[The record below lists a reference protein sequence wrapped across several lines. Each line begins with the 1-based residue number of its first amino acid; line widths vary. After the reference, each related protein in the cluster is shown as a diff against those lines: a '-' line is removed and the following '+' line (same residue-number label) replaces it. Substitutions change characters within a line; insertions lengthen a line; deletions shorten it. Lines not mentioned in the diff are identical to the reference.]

1 MKNRLIYLIGS
12 ALLLFSPIRI
22 IADDNV
28 TYQYWIDNDIG
39 NAQQS
44 IATSGLAF
52 NLNVDVASLS
62 SGMHFLNVRA
72 KTGTVWGTLY
82 RLLFCI
88 PIPANAASSAIQKYE
103 YWIDNDYANRT
114 TIDASGSE
122 ITPSFSIDVSELS
135 SGVHFYNV
143 RTQDASGAWGIV
155 SRTLFV
161 IPVTPQAADA
171 KLIAGYRYSFNG
183 VETDVPL
190 ETPVAEYVMNE
201 AIDVPEPGLP
211 TVIDNSCVFTFSGDN
226 ATLSRNMD
234 MTFKLTFYDN
244 AGVECLPFQYDSE
257 DLPLEKSFVLPD
269 TKVSAIS
276 TLPVVGGINIPEH
289 SAGGYTVAKFVVA
302 EENTFVLKASTSCS
316 LRLYAPDGTLL
327 NAVSAETMATGYAR
341 YYDAG
346 TYYAVAFGNDDESL
360 LTINVSDV
368 NLQKPTITFNESN
381 KKVTISSAFSG
392 ATFHYTLD
400 GSDPTESSTT
410 YTAPFDVAHNMTVK
424 AIAVWDNIGSS
435 PINSLLINSFT
446 VADPVFAHDENRVT
460 ISTTT
465 SGATIYYTINGATPT
480 ASCTQYT
487 GTITVQEDDVIRAI
501 AMYPDFNNSAV
512 ETLTVNWFKMGDV
525 NSDLVVNV
533 ADAVAEVNYILEK
546 SPSPFT
552 LFTADMNED
561 GEIDVFDVMLLI
573 GRIIPAPSPA
583 PSRSAEVEAMES
595 LAIVSHEN
603 AIRLNVDHAE
613 RFTAFQFE
621 LTALDENIEAKLADG
636 AMNHILKFTKVN
648 DHQYM
653 VVCLSMTNELFSSTN
668 DGLIEIRL
676 PNMKSGEMEI
686 SNILFVTPDGQKS
699 YFRDEKVNVATG
711 IKSVVTNQEETIYDL
726 SGRRLSKDR
735 SQLRK
740 GIYIINGKKVTIK

>member
-1 MKNRLIYLIGS
+1 MNKRLIYLVGL

-22 IADDNV
+22 IADDYV

-44 IATSGLAF
+44 VATSGTAF
-52 NLNVDVASLS
+52 NLDINVASLS
-62 SGMHFLNVRA
+62 SGVHFLNVRA
-72 KTGTVWGTLY
+72 QTGSVWGTVY
-82 RLLFCI
+82 RNFFCI
-88 PIPANAASSAIQKYE
+88 PEPSIASNDMAEYE
-103 YWIDNDYANRT
+103 YWLDNDYAHCVT
-114 TIDASGSE
+114 TTVSGDEQTPVLQIDASN
-122 ITPSFSIDVSELS
+122 LS
-135 SGVHFYNV
+135 TGVHYFNV
-143 RTQDASGAWGIV
+143 RVKDASGTWGTV
-155 SRTLFV
+155 SRTLFF
-161 IPVTPQAADA
+161 IPSTPPAADA
-171 KLIAGYRYSFNG
+171 KYIAGYRYSFNG

-190 ETPVAEYVMNE
+190 ATPTATYEMNE
-201 AIDVPEPGLP
+201 TFDVPEPPLP

-400 GSDPTESSTT
+400 GSDPTMSSTT

-533 ADAVAEVNYILEK
+533 VDAVAEVNYILEK

-552 LFTADMNED
+552 LYTADMNED

-573 GRIIPAPSPA
+573 GKIIPAPAPA
-583 PSRSAEVEAMES
+583 PSRSAEVETMES
-595 LAIVSHEN
+595 VAILSHEN

-621 LTALDENIEAKLADG
+621 LTALDENIEAKLAEG